1 MYSTVDCG
9 LCTYIFFPKEKDMKN
24 GQEIILVYICQHNS
38 QNKTQKIVQ
47 KMFQTY
53 LNNLY

>member
-1 MYSTVDCG
+1 MELKAFIV
-9 LCTYIFFPKEKDMKN
+9 YIFFPKEKDMKN
-24 GQEIILVYICQHNS
+24 GQEIILVYIGQHNS

>member
-1 MYSTVDCG
+1 MLTGCIV
-9 LCTYIFFPKEKDMKN
+9 YIFSAKNVKN

-47 KMFQTY
+47 YSKGGGYGLTS
-53 LNNLY
+53 

>member
-1 MYSTVDCG
+1 MGSPLSCILYWVCTVDCG
-9 LCTYIFFPKEKDMKN
+9 AFIVYIFFPKEKDMKN

-47 KMFQTY
+47 
-53 LNNLY
+53 